1 MNSIVWDCLIIA
13 CFFSR
18 CRMFSPKP
26 NWAITELSYH
36 GGACHSSNVRER
48 CSVAR
53 LMCAPTT
60 LPSGDEVVLTE
71 ITRHNSK
78 NWMWVMQ
85 ESFRTA
91 ISMARWFHRAL
102 RIIST
107 IQNFQV
113 PVMLFFSVLGI
124 HSIKISC
131 IHETM
136 VSSFFSFFQLHSF
149 VFSIALIFFRL
160 HAMEIMWRYFW
171 L

>member
-13 CFFSR
+13 CFFLQ

-48 CSVAR
+48 CSVSR
-53 LMCAPTT
+53 SMCAPTT
-60 LPSGDEVVLTE
+60 LPSGDDVVLTE

-78 NWMWVMQ
+78 NWMRVMQ

-102 RIIST
+102 AH
-107 IQNFQV
+107 NFNNTKF
-113 PVMLFFSVLGI
+113 PGACDAFFLG
-124 HSIKISC
+124 SRN
-131 IHETM
+131 
-136 VSSFFSFFQLHSF
+136 SFNKNLLSPRNNGFIVFF
-149 VFSIALIFFRL
+149 VFSIALILFFQL
-160 HAMEIMWRYFW
+160 HSSSFAYMQRK
-171 L
+171 